1 MTSSSDAQ
9 NITETVLSEYRDKT
23 TDVRLQEILPY
34 LISHMHQFAQDV
46 RLTEE
51 EWAVAIDFL
60 TRTGHMCDDKRQE
73 FILLSDILGLS
84 SVVNA
89 INHGKG
95 GLGTDNTVLGPFH
108 VEGAPAVDHG
118 GSIIRTAE
126 PQGEVVLV
134 RGRVVD
140 PDGNTVAGA
149 KLDTWSTGGNA
160 RYFVQD
166 SNVSAYNMYGVV
178 TSQDDGSYCFVAE
191 LPVSY
196 SIPTDGPVG
205 QLLKACNRK
214 DMRPAHIHF
223 IVEAH
228 GYQRLQTHLF
238 CDDDP
243 YLDSDAVFALKDELI
258 VRFEK
263 STDVDV
269 AREFGLPEKFRILD
283 FDFVLVPG

>member
-1 MTSSSDAQ
+1 MTNSPEAQ
-9 NITETVLSEYRDKT
+9 KITDKVLAEYKGNITDP
-23 TDVRLQEILPY
+23 RLQEILPS
-34 LISHMHQFAQDV
+34 LIFHMHQFAQDTK
-46 RLTEE
+46 LTEE
-51 EWAVAIDFL
+51 EWAAAMDFL
-60 TRTGHMCDDKRQE
+60 TRTGQMCDGKRQE

-108 VEGAPAVDHG
+108 VEGAPTVDHG
-118 GSIIRTAE
+118 GSIIRTDE
-126 PQGEVVLV
+126 PEGEVVLV

-140 PDGNTVAGA
+140 PEGNALAGA

-160 RYFVQD
+160 KYFVQD
-166 SNVSAYNMYGVV
+166 DNVPAYNMYGVV
-178 TSQDDGSYCFVAE
+178 NSQDDGRYCFVAE

-205 QLLKACNRK
+205 ELLNACNRK
-214 DMRPAHIHF
+214 DMRPAHMHF
-223 IVEAH
+223 IVEAD

-243 YLDSDAVFALKDELI
+243 HLDSDAVFALKDELI

-263 STDVDV
+263 SSDVNM
-269 AREFGLPEKFRILD
+269 AEQFGLPEAFRILD
-283 FDFVLVPG
+283 FDFVLVPQ

>member
-1 MTSSSDAQ
+1 MTSSSEAQ
-9 NITETVLSEYRDKT
+9 KITETVLAEYKGKI
-23 TDVRLQEILPY
+23 TDARLLEVLPS
-34 LISHMHQFAQDV
+34 LISHMHQFACDT

-51 EWAVAIDFL
+51 EWAAAVDFL
-60 TRTGHMCDDKRQE
+60 TRTGQMCDGKRQE

-84 SVVNA
+84 SVVDA

-108 VEGAPAVDHG
+108 VDGAPAVDHG

-140 PDGNTVAGA
+140 PQGNTVAGA

-166 SNVSAYNMYGVV
+166 PNVPDYNMYGVV
-178 TSQDDGSYCFVAE
+178 TSQDDGSYCFVAQ

-205 QLLKACNRK
+205 ELLKASNRNGI
-214 DMRPAHIHF
+214 RPAHIHF
-223 IVEAH
+223 LVTAD

-238 CDDDP
+238 SDEDP
-243 YLDSDAVFALKDELI
+243 YLDADAVFALKDELI

-263 STDVDV
+263 SSDVDM
-269 AREFGLPEKFRILD
+269 AAQFGLPEEFRILD
-283 FDFVLVPG
+283 FDFVLVPE

>member
-1 MTSSSDAQ
+1 MTSSSEAQ
-9 NITETVLSEYRDKT
+9 KITEKVLTEYKDKI
-23 TDVRLQEILPY
+23 TDARLQEILPS
-34 LISHMHQFAQDV
+34 LISHLHQFAQDTQ
-46 RLTEE
+46 LTEE
-51 EWAVAIDFL
+51 EWAAAVDFL
-60 TRTGHMCDDKRQE
+60 TRTGQMCDGVRQE
-73 FILLSDILGLS
+73 FILLSDVLGLS
-84 SVVNA
+84 SVVDA

-140 PDGNTVAGA
+140 PDGNVVAGA

-160 RYFVQD
+160 KYFVQD
-166 SNVSAYNMYGVV
+166 SDVPAYNMYGVV
-178 TSQDDGSYCFVAE
+178 TSQDDGRYCFVAE

-205 QLLKACNRK
+205 ELLNACNRK
-214 DMRPAHIHF
+214 GIRPAHMHF
-223 IVEAH
+223 IVEAD

-238 CDDDP
+238 CDGDP

-258 VRFEK
+258 VHFEI
-263 STDVDV
+263 S
-269 AREFGLPEKFRILD
+269 ANANIAAQFALPEEFQILD
-283 FDFVLVPG
+283 FDFVLVPE